1 MTEATIGSRA
11 RLIRRRRGLSLDVAA
26 GLAGISKSYL
36 SMLETGQRRFDR
48 GGLLPA
54 LSEALGC
61 SVVDL
66 TGQPYL
72 PADRAGAEALATLPG
87 IREAIYD
94 ATLDDPPDVAVR
106 PVAEL
111 TSWARNADAHRDQ
124 NRYAVAGRDLGIL
137 LAELHVA
144 TASGTTD
151 DRRAALAALVQA
163 CHVAAAVAEAMGHQ
177 DLALAAATRE
187 HEAAARLADPT
198 LLGLAR
204 YGWAQTWA
212 KVGARRRAATVTQ
225 SALADLESVAD
236 PSAAD
241 TGPAEMA
248 GMVHLFSA
256 KLAARTGRGDDVA
269 AHLDQAAELAA
280 RTGERNTAYQHFGP
294 TNVALWRAAVGADL
308 GEGAAVYERAQ
319 RDAPDLDVLGSA
331 TRAGNYHLDLARA
344 LASCDGERDAEA
356 LRHLDRAD
364 RMAPQLIRHSP
375 IARDLLDGLEQRAR
389 RRVWELD
396 SLRNRFGVHGSRSV
410 NN

>member
-1 MTEATIGSRA
+1 
-11 RLIRRRRGLSLDVAA
+11 
-26 GLAGISKSYL
+26 
-36 SMLETGQRRFDR
+36 
-48 GGLLPA
+48 
-54 LSEALGC
+54 
-61 SVVDL
+61 
-66 TGQPYL
+66 
-72 PADRAGAEALATLPG
+72 
-87 IREAIYD
+87 
-94 ATLDDPPDVAVR
+94 
-106 PVAEL
+106 
-111 TSWARNADAHRDQ
+111 
-124 NRYAVAGRDLGIL
+124 
-137 LAELHVA
+137 
-144 TASGTTD
+144 
-151 DRRAALAALVQA
+151 
-163 CHVAAAVAEAMGHQ
+163 
-177 DLALAAATRE
+177 
-187 HEAAARLADPT
+187 
-198 LLGLAR
+198 
-204 YGWAQTWA
+204 
-212 KVGARRRAATVTQ
+212 VTQ
-225 SALADLESVAD
+225 SALADLEPVAD

-319 RDAPDLDVLGSA
+319 QDAPDLDVLGSA

-356 LRHLDRAD
+356 LRHLDSAD
-364 RMAPQLIRHSP
+364 QMAPQLIRHSP

-396 SLRNRFGVHGSRSV
+396 SLRNRFGVHGLRSV